1 MPTYEYACPENHT
14 HEIFCSISSRPTA
27 PACPACGEPC
37 RQVFLTAPHVW
48 KGLYIFD
55 YPGSKAQKAGYIHSH
70 GDPGVSKVSVGAGGA
85 LNPKSRELHPLAHS
99 VIPDRVRPP
108 GSD

>member
-27 PACPACGEPC
+27 PACPSCGEPC

-48 KGLYIFD
+48 KGLYVFD
-55 YPGSKAQKAGYIHSH
+55 YPG
-70 GDPGVSKVSVGAGGA
+70 SKVSVGAGGA
-85 LNPKSRELHPLAHS
+85 LNPKSQELHPIAHN